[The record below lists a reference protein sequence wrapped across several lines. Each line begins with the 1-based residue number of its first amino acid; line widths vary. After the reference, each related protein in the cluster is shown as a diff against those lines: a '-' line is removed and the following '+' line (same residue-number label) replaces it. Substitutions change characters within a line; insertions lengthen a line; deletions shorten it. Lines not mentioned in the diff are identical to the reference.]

1 MSRGSNPVLRVD
13 NLSVTYN
20 GGAQAV
26 QGVSLTVD
34 RGEIVGIV
42 DINGAGKT
50 TLLSAIA
57 GFLSGDVVRITGGD
71 IVFEGRRC
79 GRMRPD
85 AISALGLA
93 LVPER
98 EKAFFRMTVRENLLA
113 SELGRKKTVTQEMIF
128 EFFPRL
134 AEKQDTISGY
144 LSGGERQMLAISMAM
159 LSNPSVLM
167 IDELSLGLAPS
178 VMETLIETVK
188 SLCKRFDL
196 SLLFVEQNA
205 ANALSLA
212 SYVYVMDGGR
222 FSMEGPSGALRQNR
236 EFRDNYLGLGHG
248 SQRRSFRQAPQHARP
263 IHQDVSRCRR

>member
-1 MSRGSNPVLRVD
+1 MIRGADPVLKVD
-13 NLSVTYN
+13 DLAVTYN
-20 GGAQAV
+20 GGARAV

-42 DINGAGKT
+42 GINGAGKT

-57 GFLSGDVVRITGGD
+57 GFLSGDIVRITGGH
-71 IVFEGRRC
+71 VTFENRQCTG
-79 GRMRPD
+79 MRPD

-93 LVPER
+93 MVPER
-98 EKAFFRMTVRENLLA
+98 EKVFFRMTVRENLLA
-113 SELGRKKTVTQEMIF
+113 SELDRNKSVTQETIF

-134 AEKQDTISGY
+134 AEKQDTIAGY

-167 IDELSLGLAPS
+167 IDELSLGLAPTII
-178 VMETLIETVK
+178 ETLIESVK
-188 SLCKRFDL
+188 SLCKAFNV

-222 FSMEGPSGALRQNR
+222 FSMEGTSADLRQDR
-236 EFRDNYLGLGHG
+236 KFRDSYLGLGHG
-248 SQRRSFRQAPQHARP
+248 SERRSFRQSLPAAN
-263 IHQDVSRCRR
+263 